1 VFHDQT
7 EYQRAASAE
16 REASHSVGSLPGPA
30 SSDAFTLAA
39 APALAGHWRQA
50 LRAERRLGVLL
61 WIGLALVIVL
71 VSSR

>member
-1 VFHDQT
+1 VFHDQP

-16 REASHSVGSLPGPA
+16 REASHSVGSLTGPA

>member
-1 VFHDQT
+1 VFHDQSQN
-7 EYQRAASAE
+7 QRPASAE

-30 SSDAFTLAA
+30 PSDAFTIAA

-50 LRAERRLGVLL
+50 LRAERRLGILL
-61 WIGLALVIVL
+61 WIGVALVIVL